1 MRISRLR
8 VRLALGFALAFA
20 VGTGFLAAAGVAFL
34 ARESTRRFDAHLDGI
49 GAGLVAALTREYADT
64 PDSSFGYVAG
74 EVAAEWPENG
84 DAFLFLDGNG
94 VVAAIRDP
102 DRMSARVLAVMPS
115 RNATNFESDR
125 GGPDLR
131 GRLLDTTIALVAS
144 QPRRAQRLRVATF
157 GSTEGI
163 EADTELLGV
172 SIAIGVPL
180 ILLASL
186 LTGYLLAGRAMA
198 PVRKLSQ
205 DIAAIAPTDLS
216 RRLMPQYGGDEL
228 GALAAE
234 FDALMV
240 RLDEAQQRNRQFVR
254 EAAHQIRTPLTL
266 VLGEA
271 GLALDALPGT
281 SAAASDPERLKAT
294 LARVRT
300 AAEQM
305 RRRVDELFLLAEAR
319 AGEVVRL
326 EQRVELDGLVL
337 ECTDL
342 MRARAAVTG
351 HALAI
356 GDADAVTV
364 LGNAALLQEALLE
377 LIENACRHGVPSAPI
392 TVSCRVIMTAASS
405 LRGPP
410 HRGEAVLEVCSDGL
424 AFPGAAVP
432 DLQEKAHDR
441 GMGLSIVRWVAASHH
456 GRVDFVHDAGHN
468 AVRIVLPA
476 IQGD

>member
-20 VGTGFLAAAGVAFL
+20 VGTGLLAAGGLAFL
-34 ARESTRRFDAHLDGI
+34 SRESTRRFDAHLDGI
-49 GAGLVAALTREYADT
+49 GEGLVAALSREYAET
-64 PDSSFGYVAG
+64 PDSSLRYVAG

-84 DAFLFLDGNG
+84 DAFLFLDGSG
-94 VVAAIRDP
+94 AVAAIRDP
-102 DRMSARVLAVMPS
+102 DRMRGRVLAVLPAGK
-115 RNATNFESDR
+115 ATHFDVDR

-131 GRLLDTTIALVAS
+131 GRLLDTTIVVRSPAPGRS
-144 QPRRAQRLRVATF
+144 YRLRVATF

-163 EADTELLGV
+163 EADTELLGL

-180 ILLASL
+180 VLLASL
-186 LTGYLLAGRAMA
+186 LVGYLLAGRAMA
-198 PVRKLSQ
+198 PVRKLSLE
-205 DIAAIAPTDLS
+205 IAAIAPTDLS
-216 RRLMPQYGGDEL
+216 RRLLPQYGNDEL
-228 GALAAE
+228 GALAGE

-240 RLDEAQQRNRQFVR
+240 RLDEAQRRNRQFVR

-271 GLALDALPGT
+271 GLALDAMPG
-281 SAAASDPERLKAT
+281 SVESASDADRLKAS

-319 AGEVVRL
+319 AGEIVRL

-342 MRARAAVTG
+342 MRARASATG
-351 HALAI
+351 HTLAI
-356 GDADAVTV
+356 GEAEAVTV

-377 LIENACRHGVPSAPI
+377 LLENACRHGVPSAPV
-392 TVSCRVIMTAASS
+392 TVSCRA
-405 LRGPP
+405 
-410 HRGEAVLEVCSDGL
+410 HRHEAVLEVRSDGP
-424 AFPGAAVP
+424 AFADAAFNDVVLP
-432 DLQEKAHDR
+432 DSLEKAHDR
-441 GMGLSIVRWVAASHH
+441 GMGLSIVRWVASSHH
-456 GRVDFVHDAGHN
+456 GRVVMVHEAGHN
-468 AVRIVLPA
+468 AVRLVLPA
-476 IQGD
+476 LQGD